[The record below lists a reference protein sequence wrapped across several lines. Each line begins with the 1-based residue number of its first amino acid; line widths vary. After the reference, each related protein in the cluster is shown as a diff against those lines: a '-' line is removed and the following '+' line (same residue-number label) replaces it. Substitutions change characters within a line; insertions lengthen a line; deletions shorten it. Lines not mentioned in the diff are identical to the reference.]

1 MGQLA
6 HLVKSLHQTTILVLS
21 IAEPKSEVYN
31 ILTQLWSRVCSTY
44 SQRKLQYEALI
55 WWLNVRK
62 SVESSW
68 IILSMSKASVKHPI
82 QALTT
87 RTHYWIV
94 NSCLYCLCCL
104 CCLCCLLPLLS
115 IVSIVSIVWYPWSI
129 VSIVYFLHCLLSPLS
144 CLLYIDFC
152 FNFYNLTNKCFNTN
166 HTGLPGS

>member
-6 HLVKSLHQTTILVLS
+6 HLVKSPHQTTILVLS
-21 IAEPKSEVYN
+21 IVEPKSEVYN

-104 CCLCCLLPLLS
+104 LPLLS
-115 IVSIVSIVWYPWSI
+115 IVSIVYCLDCMVSMVYCLHCLFSSLSI
-129 VSIVYFLHCLLSPLS
+129 VSIVLSIVHRFL
-144 CLLYIDFC
+144 F
-152 FNFYNLTNKCFNTN
+152 
-166 HTGLPGS
+166 